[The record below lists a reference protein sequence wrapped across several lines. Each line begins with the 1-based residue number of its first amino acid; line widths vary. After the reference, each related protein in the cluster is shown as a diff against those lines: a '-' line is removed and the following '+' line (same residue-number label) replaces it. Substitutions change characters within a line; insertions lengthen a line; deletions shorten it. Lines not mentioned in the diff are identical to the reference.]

1 MLVRFG
7 CCLLFRHPLRGGG
20 AGHEGFGCGQSFAW
34 EACSR
39 RKFDTKHVANLTQMS
54 KHATNSLHLTPFD
67 HKFSNCWEI
76 KWIMMS
82 YDLYKLWLT
91 DLSPALTAWIWLLT
105 CQHWDLETQH
115 LEPDS
120 HVPSHRRWVTRVT
133 FLECYSMPLSWV
145 VFNISRSEHFSDFW
159 FKALANWFIA
169 PCAHPAVFCSP
180 GSDWT
185 SQSVVSHD
193 SGHNSVLGP
202 DAHLCF
208 MKVRDHPEQQERS
221 HGRRGS
227 SALCEEGGHGHGH
240 TAAPKRLLLYTG
252 SKQTSIGF

>member
-1 MLVRFG
+1 LVVVCCSDTRF
-7 CCLLFRHPLRGGG
+7 
-20 AGHEGFGCGQSFAW
+20 
-34 EACSR
+34 EAVAQAMKDLDAAKASLER
-39 RKFDTKHVANLTQMS
+39 RAHGVNLTQNTS
-54 KHATNSLHLTPFD
+54 QIWHKCLNTQQIHCIWHHLTINSQIVE
-67 HKFSNCWEI
+67 KSNELW
-76 KWIMMS
+76 WVTT
-82 YDLYKLWLT
+82 YKLWLT

-120 HVPSHRRWVTRVT
+120 HVPSHRMWVTRVT

-145 VFNISRSEHFSDFW
+145 VFNISRLEHFSDFW